1 MICSEDSHQREKLDD
16 WTLGSPVQLYVN
28 IESLN
33 LDYLTAVA
41 ELRLKSIYGG
51 DAERRRARYRGGN
64 RG

>member
-1 MICSEDSHQREKLDD
+1 MICSEDSHQREKLDHGI
-16 WTLGSPVQLYVN
+16 LGSSVRLYVN

-33 LDYLTAVA
+33 LDYLTAVV
-41 ELRLKSIYGG
+41 ELGLKPIYGG

>member
-33 LDYLTAVA
+33 LNYLTAVA
-41 ELRLKSIYGG
+41 ELGLK
-51 DAERRRARYRGGN
+51 
-64 RG
+64 